1 MKAIIELQNR
11 LQKQAKELLDTT
23 PVLVLLGKLG
33 QVTQTGSSTTGLMV
47 YPDIDFAVQTIKP
60 NVQDAINLVPVIFAK
75 LSATSCKVA
84 DFRTDSNEGTS
95 YFIGFEFPYN
105 GKSWQISATVGKP
118 GPITTNPP
126 ALSNW
131 LKNMSE
137 QQRETILE
145 LKKELINSKR
155 YAGAKSQPPYTF
167 RSVHLYEAVLQGG
180 SKTIHDI
187 ESYFGTN

>member
-1 MKAIIELQNR
+1 MKAIIELQNT
-11 LQKQAKELLDTT
+11 LQKQAKELLDAT

-33 QVTQTGSSTTGLMV
+33 QVTQTGSSTTGLMI
-47 YPDIDFAVQTIKP
+47 YPDIDFAVQTKKP
-60 NVQDAINLVPVIFAK
+60 KVQDAIDLVPAIFAK

-84 DFRTDSNEGTS
+84 DFRIDSNEGAS
-95 YFIGFEFPYN
+95 YFIGFEFPYS
-105 GKSWQISATVGKP
+105 GKGWQISATVGHP

-126 ALSNW
+126 ELSSW

-145 LKKELINSKR
+145 LKKELINAKR

-167 RSVHLYEAVLQGG
+167 RSVHLYEAVLRGG
-180 SKTIHDI
+180 AKTIRDI
-187 ESYFGTN
+187 ESYFGAS